1 MTIET
6 RVQRRRAA
14 VVAALLASAALPWAE
29 GTPVA
34 AQVSQPEY
42 AEVTGSAVNVN
53 GTYTPLVGNFT
64 GNDDADDILWYAPGS
79 GPETLWRGTVDVT
92 EPFAKV
98 PVPAVNGTY
107 VPIVGDFSGDAHEDV
122 LWYGPGSA
130 PDTLWNFTG
139 GGLITRRVTINGT
152 FTPIVLPNVTYP
164 DSIFWYAPGT
174 ATDWLWVFE
183 FGGGSHTSAPYVVNS
198 RFTPIAGDFGDD
210 SLGDLLWYAPGA
222 AGDVLWTRTST
233 AAAGSFAPTSL
244 AVNGTYLP
252 LVGDFGSGSSAY
264 ADSTAD
270 IVWLTE
276 TGTDQLWNRTG
287 GAWSKDAV
295 TIPGPKA
302 VRLPRPGS
310 DRLITWGG
318 TAADK
323 TWQYVTS
330 SGFSTRSTGLAKVAA
345 DARPIVGRFGTGA
358 DEAVLWY
365 RPGAGAER
373 LWLPTMS

>member
-1 MTIET
+1 MTVVT
-6 RVQRRRAA
+6 RVRRRAA
-14 VVAALLASAALPWAE
+14 VAAALLAATVVPWASAR
-29 GTPVA
+29 PVA
-34 AQVSQPEY
+34 AQASQPEY
-42 AEVTGSAVNVN
+42 AELTGAAVNVN
-53 GTYTPLVGNFT
+53 GTYTPLVGNFV

-79 GPETLWRGTVDVT
+79 GPETLWRGTADVT

-98 PVPAVNGTY
+98 AVSAVNGTY
-107 VPIVGDFSGDAHEDV
+107 VPIVGDFSGDLHDDV

-130 PDTLWNFTG
+130 PDTLWNFTDA
-139 GGLITRRVTINGT
+139 GLITRRVTINGT
-152 FTPIVLPNVTYP
+152 FTPIVLPNAAYP

-183 FGGGSHTSAPYVVNS
+183 VGGGSHTSAPYVVNS

-210 SLGDLLWYAPGA
+210 SLGDLLWYAPGTG
-222 AGDVLWTRTST
+222 GDVLWTRT
-233 AAAGSFAPTSL
+233 AAVAAGSFAATPL
-244 AVNGTYLP
+244 AVNGTYSP
-252 LVGDFGSGSSAY
+252 VVGDFGTGSSVY

-270 IVWLTE
+270 IAWLTE

-287 GAWSKDAV
+287 GSWSKGSA

-302 VRLPRPGS
+302 VRVPRPGS

-318 TAADK
+318 SAADR
-323 TWQYVTS
+323 TWQYLPS
-330 SGFSTRSTGLAKVAA
+330 SGFSTRSTGLGKLASDV
-345 DARPIVGRFGTGA
+345 RPIVGRFGAGA

-373 LWLPTMS
+373 FWLPLMS